1 MSCGLKWG
9 VSFMHSQNTEQDHE
23 HDLDV
28 KEPLD
33 KSSADP
39 EQAIAQ
45 PKSPRWKRFAFPIVI
60 GLLLVAGVGWVI
72 VNRIVMPLL
81 MFSQMKPPPPT
92 AVTVGRPKVTRIEDS
107 SDYAATLDSRQA
119 VTLQSRVAGQIA
131 AIYVRAGDPVSAGT
145 RLVQIDAD
153 EQRAQ
158 VASRNAA
165 VNTAIAEIESAQADV
180 SSAEDTLRSLQA
192 RKEAAKANVQLNQEE
207 FNRFQQLYQAGA
219 SSKQTLDQRR
229 NAIQTAKAELSQI
242 DADIQA
248 QRSAIIRAKAQVARN
263 QRAVQQAQAN
273 VAEGRAQLR
282 YYTITAPFS
291 GVVGDIPAK
300 VGDVV
305 DATTR
310 LLTITQNQQL
320 EVQLQ
325 IPLERADQLR
335 RGLPV
340 KLLDSQGKPV
350 RTGQISF
357 ISPNVNADSQSVL
370 AKAVFTNVG
379 NSLRTSQFVRSRVIW
394 STRPG
399 VTVPTSAISRL
410 GGKDFVFLAK
420 PLSASGCKT
429 AAQGQ
434 GGGPPGAE
442 AKVSPSQLV
451 AAQQLIQLGKIVGSD
466 QEVLEGVSAS
476 DRVITTG
483 ILQLQNCLP
492 IAEGKAAP

>member
-1 MSCGLKWG
+1 MN
-9 VSFMHSQNTEQDHE
+9 SQNAEKDHERDQDHKE
-23 HDLDV
+23 LLD
-28 KEPLD
+28 EPA
-33 KSSADP
+33 STEV
-39 EQAIAQ
+39 EQVIA
-45 PKSPRWKRFAFPIVI
+45 PPSPWWKQYAVPAVV
-60 GLLLVAGVGWVI
+60 GLLLLAGVGWVLF
-72 VNRIVMPLL
+72 NRIVMPLL

-92 AVTVGRPKVTRIEDS
+92 AVTADRPKVTRIEDS

-131 AIYVRAGDPVSAGT
+131 AIYVQAGDPVSAGA

-158 VASRNAA
+158 VASRKAA

-180 SSAEDTLRSLQA
+180 SSAEDTLQSLQA

-207 FNRFQQLYQAGA
+207 FDRFEKLYKAGA
-219 SSKQTLDQRR
+219 SSKQILDQRR
-229 NAIQTAKAELSQI
+229 NAIQTAKAELSQV
-242 DADIQA
+242 DADMQA
-248 QRSAIIRAKAQVARN
+248 QRSAIVRAKAQVARN

-305 DATTR
+305 DATTQ

-325 IPLERADQLR
+325 VPLEKADELR

-357 ISPNVNADSQSVL
+357 ISPNVNAETQSVL
-370 AKAVFTNVG
+370 AKAIFANVG
-379 NSLRTSQFVRSRVIW
+379 NSLRTSQFVRTRVIW
-394 STRPG
+394 SVRSG
-399 VTVPTSAISRL
+399 VLVPTSAISRL

-420 PLSASGCKT
+420 PFSASGCK
-429 AAQGQ
+429 AVAQGQ

-442 AKVSPSQLV
+442 AKVSPTQLV
-451 AAQQLIQLGKIVGSD
+451 AAQQLIKLGKIVGSD
-466 QEVLEGVSAS
+466 QEVLEGLNAS
-476 DRVITTG
+476 DRIVTTG

-492 IAEGKAAP
+492 IAEGKTAL

>member
-1 MSCGLKWG
+1 MN
-9 VSFMHSQNTEQDHE
+9 SQNTEQDHE
-23 HDLDV
+23 QDLHHKELSDELASAEV
-28 KEPLD
+28 K
-33 KSSADP
+33 
-39 EQAIAQ
+39 QTIAPPTTQ
-45 PKSPRWKRFAFPIVI
+45 WKRYTIPAVV

-72 VNRIVMPLL
+72 FNRIVMPLL

-92 AVTVGRPKVTRIEDS
+92 AVTVGQPKVTRIEDS

-131 AIYVRAGDPVSAGT
+131 AIYVQAGDSVSAGA
-145 RLVQIDAD
+145 RLAQIDAD

-180 SSAEDTLRSLQA
+180 RSAEETLRSLQA
-192 RKEAAKANVQLNQEE
+192 RKEVAKANVQLNQEE
-207 FNRFQQLYQAGA
+207 FDRFEKLYKAGA
-219 SSKQTLDQRR
+219 SSKQNLDQRR

-248 QRSAIIRAKAQVARN
+248 QRSAVVRAKAQVARN

-305 DATTR
+305 DATTQ

-325 IPLERADQLR
+325 VPLEKADELR

-340 KLLDSQGKPV
+340 KLLDSQGKPI

-357 ISPNVNADSQSVL
+357 ISPNVNADTQSVL
-370 AKAVFTNVG
+370 AKARFANTG
-379 NSLRTSQFVRSRVIW
+379 NGLRTSQFVRARVIW
-394 STRPG
+394 GVRPG
-399 VTVPTSAISRL
+399 VMVPTAAISRL

-420 PLSASGCKT
+420 PFSAAGCKT

-434 GGGPPGAE
+434 GGGPPGAA
-442 AKVSPSQLV
+442 AKVSPTQLV
-451 AAQQLIQLGKIVGSD
+451 AAQRLIRLGKIVGSD
-466 QEVLEGVSAS
+466 QEVVEGLNAS
-476 DRVITTG
+476 DRIITTG

-492 IAEGKAAP
+492 IAEGKTAP

>member
-1 MSCGLKWG
+1 MN
-9 VSFMHSQNTEQDHE
+9 SQNTEQDHE
-23 HDLDV
+23 LDLHHQELSD
-28 KEPLD
+28 ELA
-33 KSSADP
+33 SADGK
-39 EQAIAQ
+39 ETIA
-45 PKSPRWKRFAFPIVI
+45 PPNARWKQYAVPAVI
-60 GLLLVAGVGWVI
+60 GFLLLAGVGWVI
-72 VNRIVMPLL
+72 FNRIVMPLL
-81 MFSQMKPPPPT
+81 IFSQMKPPPPT
-92 AVTVGRPKVTRIEDS
+92 AVPVGRPKVTRIEDS

-131 AIYVRAGDPVSAGT
+131 AIYVQAGDPVSAGA
-145 RLVQIDAD
+145 RLAQIDAD

-165 VNTAIAEIESAQADV
+165 VNTALAEIESAQADV
-180 SSAEDTLRSLQA
+180 SSAEDTLQSLQA

-207 FNRFQQLYQAGA
+207 FDRFEKLYKAGA
-219 SSKQTLDQRR
+219 SSKQILDQRR
-229 NAIQTAKAELSQI
+229 NAMQTAQAELSQI
-242 DADIQA
+242 DADVQA
-248 QRSAIIRAKAQVARN
+248 QRSAIVRAKAQVARN

-305 DATTR
+305 DATTQ

-325 IPLERADQLR
+325 VPLEKADELR

-357 ISPNVNADSQSVL
+357 ISPNVNAETQSVL
-370 AKAVFTNVG
+370 AKAIFANIG
-379 NSLRTSQFVRSRVIW
+379 NRLRTSQFVRTRVIW
-394 STRPG
+394 SARPG
-399 VTVPTSAISRL
+399 VLVPTSAISRL

-420 PLSASGCKT
+420 PFSASGCK
-429 AAQGQ
+429 AVAQGQ

-442 AKVSPSQLV
+442 AKVSPTQLV
-451 AAQQLIQLGKIVGSD
+451 AAQQLIKLGKIIGSD
-466 QEVLEGVSAS
+466 QEVIEGLNAS
-476 DRVITTG
+476 DRIVTTG

-492 IAEGKAAP
+492 IAEGKTAA